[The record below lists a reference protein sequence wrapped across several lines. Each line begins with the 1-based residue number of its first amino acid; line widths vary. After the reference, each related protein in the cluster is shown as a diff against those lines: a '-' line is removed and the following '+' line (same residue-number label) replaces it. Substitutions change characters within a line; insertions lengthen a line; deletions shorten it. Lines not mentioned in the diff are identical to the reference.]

1 MTVEHRNEQAS
12 IPRVPWRIVLVEDN
26 PEDIVLLR
34 EVIHD
39 ENLPVELQIF
49 PDGES
54 ALSLINALEEDPR
67 TPRPHLFLIDLNLPK
82 ADGFMLLR
90 QIRNSERYQS
100 LPVIIISSSDSPYHS
115 SQAVQLGGSFFRKPT
130 SLDEYMALAYVLRTA
145 LERIQNG

>member
-90 QIRNSERYQS
+90 QIRNRAAICVTESFGMCVRRGWQRIPHTS
-100 LPVIIISSSDSPYHS
+100 ASRSPKNS
-115 SQAVQLGGSFFRKPT
+115 
-130 SLDEYMALAYVLRTA
+130 
-145 LERIQNG
+145 